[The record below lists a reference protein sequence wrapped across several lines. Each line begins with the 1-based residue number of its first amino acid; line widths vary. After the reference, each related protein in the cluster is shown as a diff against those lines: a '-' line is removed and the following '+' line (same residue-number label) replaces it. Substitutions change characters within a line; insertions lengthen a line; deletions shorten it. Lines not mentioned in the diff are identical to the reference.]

1 MLSLWEESQF
11 WRLIINVI
19 GAISIILGVWLL
31 NKLIKGFIAG
41 KNQKR
46 ALNKEYITVKQIPYI
61 FSGLVQIAFEVYI
74 PQTIE
79 INILDQDEKIKLPV
93 FNKEFG
99 AGLHVENINVSDLK
113 NEKLNLEIK
122 TDKQRILRTIEIKN

>member
-1 MLSLWEESQF
+1 MFSLWEESQL
-11 WRLIINVI
+11 WRLLINVI

-61 FSGLVQIAFEVYI
+61 FSGIVQIAFEVFV
-74 PQTIE
+74 PQSIE
-79 INILDQDEKIKLPV
+79 INILDQNEKVKLPV

-122 TDKQRILRTIEIKN
+122 TDIQRILRNIEIKN

>member
-11 WRLIINVI
+11 WRLFINAI
-19 GAISIILGVWLL
+19 GAISIILGIWLIY
-31 NKLIKGFIAG
+31 KLIKSFVVG

-46 ALNKEYITVKQIPYI
+46 ALNKEYVTVKQIPYI
-61 FSGLVQIAFEVYI
+61 FSGLVQIAFEVFI
-74 PQTIE
+74 PQIIE
-79 INILDQDEKIKLPV
+79 INILDENEKVKLPV

-99 AGLHVENINVSDLK
+99 AGLHVENIDVSDLK

-122 TDKQRILRTIEIKN
+122 TDKQRILRSIEIKN

>member
-1 MLSLWEESQF
+1 MFSLWEESQL
-11 WRLIINVI
+11 WRLLINVI

>member
-19 GAISIILGVWLL
+19 GASSIILGVWLI

-79 INILDQDEKIKLPV
+79 INILDQDEKIKLPI

>member
-11 WRLIINVI
+11 WRLLINVI
-19 GAISIILGVWLL
+19 GAFSIILGVWLI

-99 AGLHVENINVSDLK
+99 SGLHVENINVSDLK

>member
-61 FSGLVQIAFEVYI
+61 FSGLVQIAFGVYI

-99 AGLHVENINVSDLK
+99 SGLHVENINVSDLK

>member
-1 MLSLWEESQF
+1 MFSLWEESQL
-11 WRLIINVI
+11 WRLLINVI

-46 ALNKEYITVKQIPYI
+46 ALNKEYIKVKQIPYI
-61 FSGLVQIAFEVYI
+61 FSGLVQIAFEVFV
-74 PQTIE
+74 PQSIE

>member
-1 MLSLWEESQF
+1 M
-11 WRLIINVI
+11 
-19 GAISIILGVWLL
+19 
-31 NKLIKGFIAG
+31 
-41 KNQKR
+41 
-46 ALNKEYITVKQIPYI
+46 KQIPYI

-79 INILDQDEKIKLPV
+79 INILDQNEKVKLPV

>member
-11 WRLIINVI
+11 WRLLINVI
-19 GAISIILGVWLL
+19 GAFSIILGVWLI

-79 INILDQDEKIKLPV
+79 INILDQDEKIKLPI

-99 AGLHVENINVSDLK
+99 SGLHVENINVSDLK